1 LSETLSILVE
11 RVRPLY
17 EGKDPAHRFDHIER
31 IIDFCLR
38 VGPPLGADMGLLL
51 PAALVHGVKEDER
64 LREVL
69 GERYKEVVNLAR
81 NASKS
86 PQTLEERVLHD
97 ANLYDAL
104 GAIGI
109 ARAFTKGGYEGQTI
123 EETLRIMKENIR
135 RPLLTQEGRRMAEE
149 RLEFMRR
156 FLERLEEEMRVL
168 RTVSGRPPSP

>member
-1 LSETLSILVE
+1 
-11 RVRPLY
+11 
-17 EGKDPAHRFDHIER
+17 
-31 IIDFCLR
+31 
-38 VGPPLGADMGLLL
+38 M
-51 PAALVHGVKEDER
+51 
-64 LREVL
+64 
-69 GERYKEVVNLAR
+69 AR

-123 EETLRIMKENIR
+123 EETLRIMKENMR
-135 RPLLTQEGRRMAEE
+135 RRLLTQEGRRMAEE

-156 FLERLEEEMRVL
+156 FLERLEEEMRGL

>member
-1 LSETLSILVE
+1 M
-11 RVRPLY
+11 
-17 EGKDPAHRFDHIER
+17 D
-31 IIDFCLR
+31 
-38 VGPPLGADMGLLL
+38 LLL
-51 PAALVHGVKEDER
+51 LAALIHGVKEDER
-64 LREVL
+64 RREVL
-69 GERYKEVVNLAR
+69 RECYEEVINLAR
-81 NASKS
+81 NASS
-86 PQTLEERVLHD
+86 NPQTLEEQILHD

-123 EETLRIMKENIR
+123 EETVRIMKENME

-168 RTVSGRPPSP
+168 RTVSGCPPSP